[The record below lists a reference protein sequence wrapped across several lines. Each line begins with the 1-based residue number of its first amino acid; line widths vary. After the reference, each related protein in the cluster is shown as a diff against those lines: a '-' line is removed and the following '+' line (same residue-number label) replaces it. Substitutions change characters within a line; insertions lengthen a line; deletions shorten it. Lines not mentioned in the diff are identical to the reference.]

1 MSLRIIEHS
10 WYVDGLFPD
19 ERVTMTTA
27 NMAHSPL
34 PGTFPHNLN
43 RALQYIEDDQSSS
56 FETTLARAELAE
68 VAASLNSHQ
77 ALVEALEKLVNLY
90 GNGIFVWGNE
100 DEAHVYQAFV
110 EARAALTL
118 ARGASV

>member
-1 MSLRIIEHS
+1 MNTAFSLTSNALSYLESDPTSPINI
-10 WYVDGLFPD
+10 
-19 ERVTMTTA
+19 A
-27 NMAHSPL
+27 NC
-34 PGTFPHNLN
+34 
-43 RALQYIEDDQSSS
+43 
-56 FETTLARAELAE
+56 RAELGK